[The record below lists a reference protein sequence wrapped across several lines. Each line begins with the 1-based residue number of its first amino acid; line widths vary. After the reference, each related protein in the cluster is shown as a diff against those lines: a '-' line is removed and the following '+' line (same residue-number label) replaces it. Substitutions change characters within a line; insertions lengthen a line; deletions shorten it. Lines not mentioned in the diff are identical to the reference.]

1 MFPIKHIIMCDSIV
15 EKVPYPLCQLLYGL
29 PSLQEMLFASYKY
42 VGYGQVSTY
51 RHIGDLRLD
60 EAKKYEQ
67 MVPVT
72 DHSVL
77 DVPAQLKYVMVKG

>member
-1 MFPIKHIIMCDSIV
+1 MGRMHILSKH
-15 EKVPYPLCQLLYGL
+15 
-29 PSLQEMLFASYKY
+29 
-42 VGYGQVSTY
+42 
-51 RHIGDLRLD
+51 RHIGDFRLD

-77 DVPAQLKYVMVKG
+77 DR